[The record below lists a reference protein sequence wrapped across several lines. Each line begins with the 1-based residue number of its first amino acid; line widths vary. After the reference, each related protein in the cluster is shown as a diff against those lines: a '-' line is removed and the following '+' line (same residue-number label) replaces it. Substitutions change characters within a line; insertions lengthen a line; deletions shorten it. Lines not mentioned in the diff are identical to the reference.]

1 MYLRKIIALTAL
13 ITLTPC
19 ELRNNPSCLSAA
31 EQKGLGWRRK
41 IFISLTEY
49 IRPVSGLGYCRC
61 LRLRRAPGILQTCL
75 MWPFSST
82 LIILL
87 NCG

>member
-1 MYLRKIIALTAL
+1 MHLSKIIALIAL
-13 ITLTPC
+13 IAQTPC
-19 ELRNNPSCLSAA
+19 ELRNNPSCLFAT
-31 EQKGLGWRRK
+31 EQKGLGWRRN

-61 LRLRRAPGILQTCL
+61 LRLRWAPGILQTCL